1 LHIGVWWENLKKKEQ
16 FEDLD
21 ADGRIILK
29 WILNK
34 SARTA

>member
-1 LHIGVWWENLKKKEQ
+1 MGKMKERGR

-29 WILNK
+29 WILKNG
-34 SARTA
+34 RY